1 LEDQS
6 KPLTTKLGNLSEVIA
21 AMLEVEKPDPKKKF
35 PPPNEA
41 VVYPAISDLYHA
53 TLDLLSRYFKAF
65 ELTPAALDPH
75 FTPNHNQISYGAF
88 DTRYKFNKI
97 KTREDVKEVANAVAD
112 QGEGRTVASTAKE
125 FSETF
130 QFGDDG
136 EVLPK
141 YQSSP
146 GSRFFI
152 YDKFTHFKRF
162 EEIQDKLQAQDWN
175 ERIGGDVFYKGDGKK
190 SPDLPEWAPDF
201 ETLQSALNTLWSYI
215 VDLLEDGLRK
225 GTLSTVNNN
234 PKVPGFNDVM
244 ISFKYLIPMI
254 WQWGHVP
261 SFIYR
266 AGVTTEQ
273 AQAALDKV
281 DPWSLFHWDEKTA
294 EIRAKYPDKKNSCQ
308 GLNECAG
315 LGWGGIATEKGNGAC
330 ATADLHTCQGSNSC
344 SLQGGCGFLSTV
356 NGKSLP
362 PSEQWIP
369 GENQGNQTGGCQT
382 PIATTQ
388 VFDRNAEIPTSWPP
402 DAQKRLE
409 GLRGTKVWDE
419 ARQLF
424 AQREKIDKLPTPT
437 SKQEG
442 DINYDGTKR
451 RSNVVPTSR

>member
-1 LEDQS
+1 
-6 KPLTTKLGNLSEVIA
+6 
-21 AMLEVEKPDPKKKF
+21 
-35 PPPNEA
+35 
-41 VVYPAISDLYHA
+41 
-53 TLDLLSRYFKAF
+53 
-65 ELTPAALDPH
+65 
-75 FTPNHNQISYGAF
+75 
-88 DTRYKFNKI
+88 
-97 KTREDVKEVANAVAD
+97 
-112 QGEGRTVASTAKE
+112 
-125 FSETF
+125 
-130 QFGDDG
+130 
-136 EVLPK
+136 
-141 YQSSP
+141 
-146 GSRFFI
+146 
-152 YDKFTHFKRF
+152 
-162 EEIQDKLQAQDWN
+162 
-175 ERIGGDVFYKGDGKK
+175 VFYKGDGEK

-266 AGVTTEQ
+266 TGVTAEE
-273 AQAALDKV
+273 AQSALDKV

-294 EIRAKYPDKKNSCQ
+294 DIRAKYPDKKNSCQ
-308 GLNECAG
+308 GLNECTG

-369 GENQGNQTGGCQT
+369 GENQGSQAGGCQT

-388 VFDRNAEIPTSWPP
+388 VFDRNAEIPTNWPP

-409 GLRGTKVWDE
+409 GLRATSVWDE

-424 AQREKIDKLPTPT
+424 AQREKIDNLPTPI